1 MTRSSTASGIALAR
15 REARIAREGR
25 QCVFASVTLDRTTP
39 LRRRLLEAFE
49 VTYGTLRE
57 RVRARME
64 AQREGWTAPEQRD
77 LFAWAEE
84 HARRAPRPTQPALT
98 LVPSPPSRGGPNPDA
113 PCDGCPMRA
122 RCKEMCDLVTR
133 LIPAE
138 DTEDR
143 NHVRSAVLS
152 EPGRQDGGR
161 DAQFLTLPREW
172 ADDRNNRY
180 GRDVGPDVWPTIVQR
195 YGGERLMAAIMSPLV
210 LTAKQRSVMLQVLA
224 GKNRTEVRVARC
236 TSRQSVHKI
245 WHAALRNLRRHFGK
259 LPDAEE
265 LLEASAS
272 DVADDV

>member
-1 MTRSSTASGIALAR
+1 MTRSSAASVIAQAR
-15 REARIAREGR
+15 REARIEREGR
-25 QCVFASVTLDRTTP
+25 QCVIEAVTLERTTP
-39 LRRRLLEAFE
+39 IRRRLLEAFE

-64 AQREGWTAPEQRD
+64 AQREAWTAPEQRD
-77 LFAWAEE
+77 LFMWAEE
-84 HARRAPRPTQPALT
+84 RAKRAPKPLPTLT
-98 LVPSPPSRGGPNPDA
+98 LLPSPSGRGGPKPDA

-161 DAQFLTLPREW
+161 DAQFLTLPSEW
-172 ADDRNNRY
+172 ADDRNNSY
-180 GRDVGPDVWPTIVQR
+180 GRDVGPDVWPTIVRR
-195 YGGERLMAAIMSPLV
+195 YGGERLTAAIMSPV
-210 LTAKQRSVMLQVLA
+210 ILTAKQRSVMLQVLA
-224 GKNRTEVRVARC
+224 GKNRTEVRVARS

-245 WHAALRNLRRHFGK
+245 WHAALRNLRRHFGQ

-265 LLEASAS
+265 LLEAAE
-272 DVADDV
+272 AARDDE